1 MASDKAPGPDGYIG
15 AFFRSAW
22 TVIKGDVMAVVNFF
36 YQQQDQH
43 LKQLNSAHMVL
54 LPKKQDASTIRDYH
68 PISLTHSIAKLL
80 SKLLANRLAP
90 HLQDLVSR
98 QQSAFI
104 KKRNIQD
111 NFLFTQNLI
120 KALHKAKSP
129 TLFLK
134 LDIAKAFG
142 SVRWDFLLEVLQ
154 QMGFDSRWRAWISI
168 LLSTAS
174 TSVLLNRAR
183 GPWFKHRTGLRQGD
197 SLSPMLFILAMEPLQ
212 RMLAVA
218 TDEGL
223 LSRIDNRAAKARMSL
238 CADDVG
244 LFLNPVEQEIK
255 VLSEILADFAHASG
269 LTANASKS
277 AVYPIQCDVINVVE
291 IMEDF
296 DCPVSQFPCTY
307 LGLPFHTRGL

>member
-1 MASDKAPGPDGYIG
+1 
-15 AFFRSAW
+15 
-22 TVIKGDVMAVVNFF
+22 
-36 YQQQDQH
+36 
-43 LKQLNSAHMVL
+43 
-54 LPKKQDASTIRDYH
+54 
-68 PISLTHSIAKLL
+68 
-80 SKLLANRLAP
+80 
-90 HLQDLVSR
+90 
-98 QQSAFI
+98 
-104 KKRNIQD
+104 
-111 NFLFTQNLI
+111 
-120 KALHKAKSP
+120 
-129 TLFLK
+129 
-134 LDIAKAFG
+134 
-142 SVRWDFLLEVLQ
+142 
-154 QMGFDSRWRAWISI
+154 
-168 LLSTAS
+168 
-174 TSVLLNRAR
+174 
-183 GPWFKHRTGLRQGD
+183 
-197 SLSPMLFILAMEPLQ
+197 MLFILAMEPLQ

-244 LFLNPVEQEIK
+244 LFLNLVEQEIK